1 MQGLERDRFALLTKT
16 HHAAVDGIAG
26 VDIGTVLFDLEP
38 IPEPAPV
45 EDGWQPRQGAGHRRP
60 ARPRRGRARGSAP

>member
-16 HHAAVDGIAG
+16 HHAMVDGISG

-38 IPEPAPV
+38 MPEPAPSR
-45 EDGWQPRQGAGHRRP
+45 GRLAAR
-60 ARPRRGRARGSAP
+60 RPRRAPPS